1 MSSRRPQRLDDD
13 ERPSP
18 LLWFLAGGLGG
29 PPTGAQLRDWKRRDR
44 EDNIREGWNVEA
56 NNFWRVFWRGMG
68 TRFRKKRKMK
78 EKAKKKRDG
87 DGEEAD
93 GGAAADAEPAAEGAL
108 AV

>member
-13 ERPSP
+13 EP
-18 LLWFLAGGLGG
+18 GGLGG

-44 EDNIREGWNVEA
+44 EDKIREGWNVEA

-68 TRFRKKRKMK
+68 TRFRKKRTMK
-78 EKAKKKRDG
+78 EKAKKGRDG